1 MAEVKTLPPP
11 PPVRRFDELGRPTK
25 AQVEYDLRL
34 NEFIKQSAGVDPNLI
49 AKVSQIEVTAND
61 ALARIRTEETVRAAD
76 DLAISSQVTTVQADV
91 GKNTALINSETT
103 ARTTGDAALATRI
116 DNLVVTSGNNA
127 AVIIDSEAQARIAAD
142 VALGVRIDD
151 IKADAFQNSA
161 DIKIETTARVTSD
174 SALAQ
179 QITTLEA
186 TVNND
191 INAKITAE
199 TTARTTADTAL
210 ANQITALQVSVG
222 TDISARLAA
231 EATTRAQADQA
242 LSQQITTVE
251 ANVTNNLSAKLTQTT
266 QAVADING
274 NLATKWAIEGTING
288 TTGKLEFSGVK
299 KADGTGAQ
307 FGLFIGANTTING
320 SLLVQGSITADKL
333 SANTLSA
340 INADMGTITAGVMR
354 SIDGKFIIDL
364 TNKSITISD

>member
-25 AQVEYDLRL
+25 AQIEYDLRL
-34 NEFIKQSAGVDPNLI
+34 NEYIQKGGNDPALI
-49 AKVSQIEVTAND
+49 AKVNDVESKAND
-61 ALARIRTEETVRAAD
+61 ALAKIAKEQTERTDGDTAIAGQLTTIRAE
-76 DLAISSQVTTVQADV
+76 V
-91 GKNTALINSETT
+91 GDNKALITTETT
-103 ARTTGDAALATRI
+103 ARASGDTVLADRI
-116 DNLVVTSGNNA
+116 DKLVVLSNNGA
-127 AVIIDSEAQARIAAD
+127 AVAIDAETQARITAD
-142 VALGVRIDD
+142 TALGVRIDA

-161 DIKIETTARVTSD
+161 DIKTEETARVTGD
-174 SALAQ
+174 TALAQ
-179 QITTLEA
+179 QIT
-186 TVNND
+186 
-191 INAKITAE
+191 
-199 TTARTTADTAL
+199 
-210 ANQITALQVSVG
+210 ALQASVG
-222 TDISARLAA
+222 TDISARLTA
-231 EATTRAQADQA
+231 EATTRAAADQA

-299 KADGTGAQ
+299 KADGTGAS

-320 SLLVQGSITADKL
+320 ALLVQGSITADKL

-354 SIDGKFIIDL
+354 SADGKFIIDL
-364 TNKSITISD
+364 TNKTITISD